1 MISRRVI
8 AAARRRL
15 EEEPDSLA
23 EVVIALAIDEAEDG
37 DGDISPEHAVSL
49 VWWWCVHGMGDA

>member
-15 EEEPDSLA
+15 EEEPAAIA

-49 VWWWCVHGMGDA
+49 VWWWCANGMGDA